1 MGLRRSI
8 AVLTGSAALLMGV
21 AGTSSGA
28 SLLSPKWEAVA
39 CRNHVYTKI
48 KECRA
53 DLSSRGYVIEKE
65 EKPSHWEAEHAY
77 ATKSA
82 AAREVRWLKAHH
94 RRDALVEAEE

>member
-8 AVLTGSAALLMGV
+8 AVLAASAALLTGV
-21 AGTSSGA
+21 AGASSGA
-28 SLLSPKWEAVA
+28 PLLPPKWEAVA
-39 CRNHVYTKI
+39 CRNHIYTKI

-65 EKPSHWEAEHAY
+65 EKPSHWEVEHPY
-77 ATKSA
+77 ATKAA

-94 RRDALVEAEE
+94 RRDALVEGEE

>member
-21 AGTSSGA
+21 AGSSSGA

-39 CRNHVYTKI
+39 CRNQ
-48 KECRA
+48 CRA